1 MKIRVLNTYSG
12 KKNNNQ
18 SSIALKIS
26 FKEMDFLFMADVE
39 REQEKKLLSK
49 YNLEADIV
57 KVAHHGSKTS
67 SSLAFFQE
75 VKPKVAILT
84 YSKANNY
91 GHQVDRWIKK
101 LNEIHEK
108 NI

>member
-1 MKIRVLNTYSG
+1 MKEIDKQKIPLEVAKENELIKLDKRMKIRVLNTYSG

-18 SSIALKIS
+18 SSIALKVS

-67 SSLAFFQE
+67 SSRSE
-75 VKPKVAILT
+75 ERRV
-84 YSKANNY
+84 
-91 GHQVDRWIKK
+91 G
-101 LNEIHEK
+101 EK
-108 NI
+108 C